1 MKKMILMAAIML
13 SSVSAFAQNE
23 VGQITLQ
30 PKVGINFANLTGDGT
45 KGKVGFAGGLEA
57 EYGIAENFGL
67 TLGAIF
73 SMEGSKLE
81 KINGEAPNLNLNYI
95 NVPVMLQYYVVPG
108 LAIKAGA
115 QFGFNIHKKI
125 SFNGNKVDAD
135 DFLKDMEA
143 LGFIPAVGAKI
154 QTFNFSIPVGASYEY
169 KNVVLDARYMI
180 GATKNIKH
188 WDKNKSSV
196 FQITLG
202 YKFAL

>member
-23 VGQITLQ
+23 VGQFTLQ

-57 EYGIAENFGL
+57 EYGVAENFSL

-73 SMEGSKLE
+73 SMEGCKFE
-81 KINGEAPNLNLNYI
+81 KVADKSPKLNLNYI
-95 NVPVMLQYYVVPG
+95 NVPVMLQYYIVPG
-108 LAIKAGA
+108 LAIKAGV
-115 QFGFNIHKKI
+115 QPGFNISKKV
-125 SFNGNKVDAD
+125 SYDGTSVDAD
-135 DFLKDMEA
+135 DFYHE
-143 LGFIPAVGAKI
+143 LGIDTKI
-154 QTFNFSIPVGASYEY
+154 KTFNFAIPVGASYEY
-169 KNVVLDARYMI
+169 KNVVLDARYI
-180 GATKNIKH
+180 FGATKTFEH
-188 WDKNKSSV
+188 ADKNKTSL

>member
-23 VGQITLQ
+23 VGQFTLQ

-57 EYGIAENFGL
+57 EYGVAENFSV

-73 SMEGSKLE
+73 SMEGCKFD
-81 KINGEAPNLNLNYI
+81 KIGNKAPKFNTNYI
-95 NVPVMLQYYVVPG
+95 NVPVMLQYYIVPG
-108 LAIKAGA
+108 LAVKAGA
-115 QFGFNIHKKI
+115 QFGFNISKKFSYDGTSI
-125 SFNGNKVDAD
+125 DANDFFKIMELAGETPAGTKVQSFNFG
-135 DFLKDMEA
+135 
-143 LGFIPAVGAKI
+143 
-154 QTFNFSIPVGASYEY
+154 IPVGISYEY
-169 KNVVLDARYMI
+169 KNVVLDGRYII
-180 GATKNIKH
+180 GATKNIKN
-188 WDKNKSSV
+188 WDKNKTSL

>member
-23 VGQITLQ
+23 VGQFTLQ

-57 EYGIAENFGL
+57 EYGVAENFSL

-73 SMEGSKLE
+73 SMESCKFE
-81 KINGEAPNLNLNYI
+81 KVADKSPKLNLNYI
-95 NVPVMLQYYVVPG
+95 NVPVMLQYYIVPG
-108 LAIKAGA
+108 LAIKAGV
-115 QFGFNIHKKI
+115 QPGFNISKKV
-125 SFNGNKVDAD
+125 SYDGTSVDAD
-135 DFLKDMEA
+135 DFYQD
-143 LGFIPAVGAKI
+143 LGIDTKI
-154 QTFNFSIPVGASYEY
+154 KTFNFAIPVGISYEY
-169 KNVVLDARYMI
+169 KNVVLDGRYI
-180 GATKNIKH
+180 FGATKTFEH
-188 WDKNKSSV
+188 ADKNKTSL

>member
-23 VGQITLQ
+23 VGQFTLQ

-57 EYGIAENFGL
+57 EYGVAENFSL

-73 SMEGSKLE
+73 SMEGCKFEEVANKSPK
-81 KINGEAPNLNLNYI
+81 LNLNYI
-95 NVPVMLQYYVVPG
+95 NVPVMLQYYIVPG
-108 LAIKAGA
+108 LAIKAGV
-115 QFGFNIHKKI
+115 QPGFNISKKV
-125 SFNGNKVDAD
+125 SYDGTSVDAD
-135 DFLKDMEA
+135 NFYQG
-143 LGFIPAVGAKI
+143 LGIDTKI
-154 QTFNFSIPVGASYEY
+154 KTFNFAIPVGASYEY
-169 KNVVLDARYMI
+169 KNVVLDARYI
-180 GATKNIKH
+180 FGATKTFEH
-188 WDKNKSSV
+188 ADKNKTSL